1 VLDEL
6 GVGEAPVLMVI
17 NKADLLAS
25 SAAELER
32 TLPEARVADS
42 VVVSAQLGWNMDE
55 LLERIETMLER
66 GFLRLRVRIPY
77 EQTALVDLFH
87 RKGTVATE
95 RHTDKGTLITG
106 SLPARF
112 AAPFRRYA
120 VR

>member
-1 VLDEL
+1 
-6 GVGEAPVLMVI
+6 M

-25 SAAELER
+25 SSAALES
-32 TLPEARVADS
+32 TLPEARAADC
-42 VVVSAQLGWNMDE
+42 VVVSAQLGWNIDE

-87 RKGTVATE
+87 RKGTIATE
-95 RHTDKGTLITG
+95 RHTEKGTLITG

-112 AAPFRRYA
+112 AGAFRQYS